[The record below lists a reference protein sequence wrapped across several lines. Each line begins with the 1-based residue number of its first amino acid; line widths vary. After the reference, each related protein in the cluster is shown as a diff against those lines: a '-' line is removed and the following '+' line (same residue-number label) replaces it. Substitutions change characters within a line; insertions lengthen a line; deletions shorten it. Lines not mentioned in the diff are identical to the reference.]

1 MTRDE
6 VTEFFMRR
14 LDDWNRRDIAALGR
28 DYSDDAVVYSPF
40 VGGSVTG
47 VGGSATGRV
56 AIEGLS
62 RTFFAAF
69 PDARL
74 QWDDTLVDGDRVM
87 LVGRLWA
94 SDAGGFMGL
103 APAGRS
109 FDIPIVTLYELK
121 DGLIVHER
129 RIYDFTGMLVQVGAL
144 RAKPL

>member
-6 VTEFFMRR
+6 VTAFFMRR

-28 DYSDDAVVYSPF
+28 DYAEDAVVYSPF
-40 VGGSVTG
+40 VGGS
-47 VGGSATGRV
+47 ATGRV
-56 AIEGLS
+56 AIEELS
-62 RTFFAAF
+62 RTFFTAF